1 MSVVDDFTHILEKE
15 QETKIIPFL
24 QTLDKAQKKE
34 LVPELKKLY
43 KIYSEYKETKSGSYK
58 RKGTDA
64 QINVL
69 GIAGFV
75 CHNRKDFAQ
84 TQEGILNKKTMDSIL
99 PWYCPTWFNDFIN
112 HPASN
117 EFSIWFLD
125 YAWYMEMVE
134 QGFIT
139 LTPARLAKLL
149 PYYLHKAGSAQQQ
162 TYLPDNLLYRNATLA
177 EHIWYLF
184 EHESDVH
191 LADKPFNLPGVPA
204 EGIWTY
210 AFKTQSDAGRIDRQR
225 VLGESLK
232 AANSNF
238 AQHAANWFVSLFMH
252 LEPSKTELLT
262 LQDDLLHL
270 LNSPHSKPVNTAI
283 KYLKDICDD
292 AGFNIDAFLD
302 HAPLLLSSE
311 SKATVST
318 TLMALDKLAKKYKDK
333 AETIMAISCQAFIH
347 QDNNLQVRA
356 AKLLQKYGDPASED
370 LKAALAVY
378 QDALLFDARGL
389 LTAFL
394 DDTDEAHP
402 EEDHSHEPAEPQQAL
417 TEIVYPQT
425 FDELV
430 FLASQAFDQN
440 QPYHFDL
447 LPAALLRFQSEM
459 TAQNIS
465 KLIPAFQRACRMI
478 SSDFTSTMGY
488 LDNLLATFF
497 ADYSH
502 LLVELYP
509 LQTAELK
516 TLRDSFAETFKKHE
530 MWGKYISRLDNVKS
544 WNRGSSYKTHKHLLL
559 AAFFMLERKLSLP
572 MLSTPTHEPCWVSPL
587 ALVQRLIKY
596 KVANVAP
603 ADIDFQVAVSRCS
616 TEHHQEALDLA
627 ARELTG
633 EYRQIISFMLGGD
646 YYPQENYKYKPV
658 WLVAALTR
666 AKHPPNPQW
675 FAYSSLPASYL
686 TANFTWAPVVEAY
699 TYKKWDYVTRK
710 NIDTPAKRSK
720 IVIEFEE
727 TEKKISAIKNLF
739 AKLMPAKTAIAS
751 SVYDMATI
759 TFRYNSDADND
770 VMRLIYLNPNHPEL
784 WLARIISAAM
794 RSPDF
799 DSETDKRLI
808 IHALEAMMAL
818 GTVYGPMA
826 HLLVASA
833 MVSSDK
839 TVRAYAAELWIH
851 GVTQNTISSQQI
863 GDIIGRHQSIEL
875 TPFKRF
881 TDLLQA
887 NLFQASKPHN
897 QALQTLLNACL
908 ARLSD
913 KPANGLKKL
922 LEIYTEVLAANKPAV
937 IPAEVLDKLD
947 VWEKVESMGK
957 VAGKI
962 KLVGGVK

>member
-1 MSVVDDFTHILEKE
+1 MSIVDDFTRILEKG
-15 QETKIIPFL
+15 QEAKIIPFL
-24 QTLDKAQKKE
+24 QTLDKAQKKQ

-64 QINVL
+64 QIHIL
-69 GIAGFV
+69 GVTGFV

-84 TQEGILNKKTMDSIL
+84 DQEGILNKKTMDAIL

-112 HPASN
+112 HPAAN

-125 YAWYMEMVE
+125 YAWYMEMAE
-134 QGFIT
+134 HGYIGFN
-139 LTPARLAKLL
+139 PAILARLL
-149 PYYLHKAGSAQQQ
+149 PYYLYKAGRAQQQ
-162 TYLPDNLLYRNATLA
+162 TYLPDNLIYRSITLA

-204 EGIWTY
+204 EGIWTH
-210 AFKTQSDAGRIDRQR
+210 AFKTHSDAGRIDRQR
-225 VLGESLK
+225 VLKECLK

-238 AQHAANWFVSLFMH
+238 AQYAANWFVSLFMH

-283 KYLKDICDD
+283 KYIKDICDD

-302 HAPLLLSSE
+302 HVPLLLSSE

-318 TLMALDKLAKKYKDK
+318 TLMTLDKLAKKYKDK
-333 AETIMAISCQAFIH
+333 AETIMGIGCQAFIH
-347 QDNNLQVRA
+347 QDNSLQVRA

-370 LKAALAVY
+370 LKAALAAY
-378 QDALLFDARGL
+378 QDALLFDARNL

-394 DDTDEAHP
+394 DNSEEVPAEASHP
-402 EEDHSHEPAEPQQAL
+402 QEQPEPQQAL
-417 TEIVYPQT
+417 VQIPYPQT

-430 FLASQAFDQN
+430 FLASQAFDNN

-447 LPAALLRFQSEM
+447 LPAALLHFQGEM
-459 TAQNIS
+459 TAKNIS
-465 KLIPAFQRACRMI
+465 KLIPAFQRACKMI

-488 LDNLLATFF
+488 LDNMLATFF
-497 ADYSH
+497 ADYSR

-509 LQTAELK
+509 LQTTELK
-516 TLRDSFAETFKKHE
+516 QLRESFMEAFKKHE
-530 MWGKYISRLDNVKS
+530 LWGRYISRIDNVKS
-544 WNRGSSYKTHKHLLL
+544 WNRGSSYKTHKHVLL
-559 AAFFMLERKLSLP
+559 AAFFMLERKINLP

-587 ALVQRLIKY
+587 TLVQRLIKY

-616 TEHHQEALDLA
+616 TEYHQEALELA
-627 ARELTG
+627 ARELAG
-633 EYRQIISFMLGGD
+633 EYRQLISFMLGGE
-646 YYPQENYKYKPV
+646 YQPQEMYKYKPV

-666 AKHPPNPQW
+666 AKQPANPQW

-686 TANFTWAPVVEAY
+686 TANFTWAPVVEPY

-710 NIDTPAKRSK
+710 NVDTQAKRSK

-739 AKLMPAKTAIAS
+739 AKLMPAKTPIAP

-759 TFRYNSDADND
+759 TFRYSSDADND

-784 WLARIISAAM
+784 WLARIINAAM
-794 RSPDF
+794 QSPDF
-799 DSETDKRLI
+799 SSESDKRII
-808 IHALEAMMAL
+808 IHALEGMMAL
-818 GTVYGPMA
+818 GTAYGPMA

-833 MVSSDK
+833 MISNDK
-839 TVRAYAAELWIH
+839 TVRAYAAEVWIH
-851 GVTQNTISSQQI
+851 GASQNTISSQQI
-863 GDIIGRHQSIEL
+863 GDIIGRHQAIEL
-875 TPFKRF
+875 SPFKRF
-881 TDLLQA
+881 TDLLQS
-887 NLFQASKPHN
+887 NLFQVSKPHN

-908 ARLSD
+908 ARLSN
-913 KPANGLKKL
+913 KPATGLKKL

-937 IPAEVLDKLD
+937 IPAEVLAKLD
-947 VWEKVESMGK
+947 IWGEVEALGK
-957 VAGKI
+957 VVGKV

>member
-1 MSVVDDFTHILEKE
+1 MSVVDDFTRILEKG
-15 QETKIIPFL
+15 QEAKIIPFS
-24 QTLDKAQKKE
+24 QTLDKAQKKQ

-43 KIYSEYKETKSGSYK
+43 KTYSEYKEDRSGHYRVK
-58 RKGTDA
+58 WTDP
-64 QINVL
+64 QREIL

-75 CHNRKDFAQ
+75 CHNQKDF
-84 TQEGILNKKTMDSIL
+84 TQMPGGALNKRVLDAIL
-99 PWYCPTWFNDFIN
+99 PWYCPTWFSDFIN
-112 HPASN
+112 GHSN
-117 EFSIWFLD
+117 NGSFSWFLD
-125 YAWYMEMVE
+125 YAWYVE
-134 QGFIT
+134 LVEHHYIN
-139 LTPARLAKLL
+139 LSPAMIAKLL
-149 PYYLHKAGSAQQQ
+149 PEYLYSLRSVHKR
-162 TYLPDNLLYRNATLA
+162 TYMPDNLLSKKIILA

-356 AKLLQKYGDPASED
+356 AKLLQKYGDPASEE
-370 LKAALAVY
+370 LKAALAAY
-378 QDALLFDARGL
+378 QDALLFDARSL

-394 DDTDEAHP
+394 DNT
-402 EEDHSHEPAEPQQAL
+402 EEVPAEANHPHEQPEAQQAL
-417 TEIVYPQT
+417 VQIASPQT

-430 FLASQAFDQN
+430 FLASQAFDNN

-447 LPAALLRFQSEM
+447 LPAALLHFQGEM
-459 TAQNIS
+459 TAKNIS
-465 KLIPAFQRACRMI
+465 KLIPAFQRACKVI

-488 LDNLLATFF
+488 LDNMLATFF
-497 ADYSH
+497 ADYSC

-509 LQTAELK
+509 LQTTELNL
-516 TLRDSFAETFKKHE
+516 LRESFMETFKKHE
-530 MWGKYISRLDNVKS
+530 MWGRYISRIDNIKS
-544 WNRGSSYKTHKHLLL
+544 WNRGVSYKTHKHLLL
-559 AAFFMLERKLSLP
+559 NAFFLLERKINLP
-572 MLSTPTHEPCWVSPL
+572 LLSTPTHEPCWVSPL
-587 ALVQRLIKY
+587 VLVQRLIKY
-596 KVANVAP
+596 KVAHVAP
-603 ADIDFQVAVSRCS
+603 ADMDFQVAVSRCS
-616 TEHHQEALDLA
+616 TEHHQEALELA
-627 ARELTG
+627 ARELNG

-666 AKHPPNPQW
+666 AKQPPNPQW
-675 FAYSSLPASYL
+675 FAYSSLPANYL
-686 TANFTWAPVVEAY
+686 TGNFSWTSVVEAY
-699 TYKKWDYVTRK
+699 TYKKWDYATRK

-720 IVIEFEE
+720 IIIEFGDAP
-727 TEKKISAIKNLF
+727 KKISAIKNLF
-739 AKLMPAKTAIAS
+739 AKLLPAKIIAEP
-751 SVYDMATI
+751 SVYDIAI
-759 TFRYNSDADND
+759 INAKYAWGGDND
-770 VMRLIYLNPNHPEL
+770 VMRLINLNPNHPEV
-784 WLARIISAAM
+784 WLARVISTSLD
-794 RSPDF
+794 SPDF
-799 DSETDKRLI
+799 DSENDKRLI

-818 GTVYGPMA
+818 NTVYGPMA

-839 TVRAYAAELWIH
+839 TVRAYAAELWIN

-863 GDIIGRHQSIEL
+863 GDIIGRHQAIEL

-887 NLFQASKPHN
+887 NLFQVSKPHN
-897 QALQTLLNACL
+897 QALQNLLNACL

-922 LEIYTEVLAANKPAV
+922 LEIYTELLAANKPAV
-937 IPAEVLDKLD
+937 IPAEVLAKLD
-947 VWEKVESMGK
+947 VWGEVEALGK
-957 VAGKI
+957 VVGKV
-962 KLVGGVK
+962 KVVGGVK